1 MDDRENL
8 LALESDLATKI
19 DDNSLRFVDL
29 ITTEVV
35 KNAVLNK
42 LKPAKSDPIKD
53 INSDFLIHAPEKL
66 FEIIARCFK
75 GYLIHAHV
83 SSYLLVSTMVPLI
96 KDKLG
101 DITSS
106 NNYRSIAISSV
117 VLKVFDIV
125 IISLFS
131 DYLRLDDLQFSYQS
145 GVSTSIC
152 TWVAVETISY
162 FLRNGNEVFTCLMD
176 MSKAFDCVQHSHL
189 FSKLLEQGMPAIVV
203 RYILVTYM
211 HQKANVKWNGEKSRY
226 FTIRNG
232 VKQGAILSA
241 ILYCVY
247 TNGLFEELRRLNIG
261 CCVGR
266 NYVGVLGY
274 ADDLYLMSP
283 SVDGL
288 QEMRNVCEKYAQ
300 NHNLKFSTDEKPSKS
315 KTKCMAY
322 LTKQREIRK
331 LTLCGN
337 ELPWVENGKHLGM
350 RIDAEKENIFTK
362 DMLEKRAQYIQ
373 RNNEL
378 MQEFAYT
385 SCSTKAF
392 INCTFNSHV
401 YGSILWN
408 LYGREAQM
416 MFNTWST
423 SVRMMY
429 RLDRRTHRY
438 LIEPISE
445 MEHLKSA
452 LLKRFLSFT
461 EKLQNSSKVVVRN
474 IYKILGSDCRSTTG
488 ANTRHISLEYNTD
501 PIKGPS
507 RDDITLF
514 VKAPEGEEWRSGM
527 IKELIQVRDGEMNLT
542 AWTSEELEEAITHLC
557 IS

>member
-1 MDDRENL
+1 M
-8 LALESDLATKI
+8 I
-19 DDNSLRFVDL
+19 
-29 ITTEVV
+29 
-35 KNAVLNK
+35 
-42 LKPAKSDPIKD
+42 
-53 INSDFLIHAPEKL
+53 
-66 FEIIARCFK
+66 
-75 GYLIHAHV
+75 
-83 SSYLLVSTMVPLI
+83 STMVPLI

-106 NNYRSIAISSV
+106 NNYRSIAISSLI
-117 VLKVFDIV
+117 LKVFDIV

-131 DYLRLDDLQFSYQS
+131 DYLNLDDLQFSYQS
-145 GVSTSIC
+145 GVSTSMC

-189 FSKLLEQGMPAIVV
+189 FTKLLEKGMPAIVV
-203 RYILVTYM
+203 RYILVTYK
-211 HQKANVKWNGEKSRY
+211 HQKANVKWNGEESRY
-226 FTIRNG
+226 FTIGNG

-247 TNGLFEELRRLNIG
+247 TNGLFEELRHMNIG

-283 SVDGL
+283 TVDGL
-288 QEMRNVCEKYAQ
+288 QEMLKVCEKYAQ
-300 NHNLKFSTDEKPSKS
+300 THNLKFSTDKKPSKS

-322 LTKQREIRK
+322 LMKPRELRK
-331 LTLCGN
+331 LRLCGN
-337 ELPWVENGKHLGM
+337 ELPWVPNGKHLGM
-350 RIDAEKENIFTK
+350 RIDAEKENILTK
-362 DMLEKRAQYIQ
+362 DVIEKRALYIQ

-378 MQEFAYT
+378 LQEFAYT

-392 INCTFNSHV
+392 INRTFNSHV

-423 SVRMMY
+423 SVRKMY

-438 LIEPISE
+438 LLEPISE
-445 MEHLKSA
+445 MEHLKCA
-452 LLKRFLSFT
+452 VVKRFLSFT
-461 EKLQNSSKVVVRN
+461 EKLVNAPKEAVRN
-474 IYKILGSDCRSTTG
+474 IYNVLGSDCRSTTG
-488 ANTRHISLEYNTD
+488 ANKRRISLEYD
-501 PIKGPS
+501 
-507 RDDITLF
+507 
-514 VKAPEGEEWRSGM
+514 A
-527 IKELIQVRDGEMNLT
+527 
-542 AWTSEELEEAITHLC
+542 
-557 IS
+557 